1 MAEERRK
8 DLDYYM
14 GLPYQMIFHPDPE
27 GGYAVEFPE
36 LPGGLTQGETLEDA
50 HAMAQDA
57 KRAWLLDAL
66 NRGDPIPEPEDGE
79 YSGRILL
86 RAPKS
91 LHKELVDRAKREGVS
106 LNQFMIYQLSRSLRR
121 TT

>member
-8 DLDYYM
+8 DLDYYLK
-14 GLPYQMIFHPDPE
+14 LPYQMIFHPDPE
-27 GGYAVEFPE
+27 GGYVVEYPE
-36 LPGGLTQGETLEDA
+36 LPGCLTQGETLEDA

-57 KRAWLLDAL
+57 KKTWLLDAISH
-66 NRGDPIPEPEDGE
+66 GEAIPEPIDED

-91 LHKELVDRAKREGVS
+91 LHKELVERARREGVS
-106 LNQFMIYQLSRSLRR
+106 LNQFMIYQLSKSLGRKV
-121 TT
+121 